1 MLFRG
6 PAPEIDRPTCT
17 TMIRHSLETHA
28 RAKLL
33 AWMLAVL
40 VVLLPGASYQKRY
53 DCRMTGAR
61 GLAACCCTGASDC
74 APEVSSCDSGDCC
87 PDTGGEEK
95 ETADDCGCCDIR
107 FERVG
112 TELAVAPHATSTSAH
127 GPVLHPALLP
137 APEASPAPI
146 FWFGGCAP
154 EKVPRRWTGPPVYL
168 RFRALLI

>member
-1 MLFRG
+1 
-6 PAPEIDRPTCT
+6 
-17 TMIRHSLETHA
+17 MIRQPLETHA

-40 VVLLPGASYQKRY
+40 VVLLPGTSYQKRY

-87 PDTGGEEK
+87 PSEEK
-95 ETADDCGCCDIR
+95 ETAGDCGCCDIR

-112 TELAVAPHATSTSAH
+112 AELAVAPHATSGSTH
-127 GPVLHPALLP
+127 GPVLQLALLP
-137 APEASPAPI
+137 VPEASPVPI
-146 FWFGGCAP
+146 FGFGSCAP

-168 RFRALLI
+168 RFRSLLI